1 MMSKHDQAAIRPRS
15 IGRVILA
22 ILGLFLIVLFAGLGT
37 WQVVRLQWKLALI
50 ERVESRVSAAPVS
63 LPPASRWADVSK
75 ESDEYRRVRLS
86 GHFLYEYTTPVQAV
100 SELGAGF
107 WLLTPLCTTD
117 GSVVFVNRGFIP
129 ASGNTAANYPARR
142 ANGDPCAAVAG
153 APHTLTGLLR
163 IAEPGGGFLRDNDP
177 ARNRWFSRDVAAI
190 AAARG
195 LSHPAPSGGAAVAAN
210 GAPATAP
217 NGAPA
222 IAPNS
227 APVIAPFFVDAA
239 RGQEPAGAPDRPVGG
254 LTVISFQN
262 NHLVYAITWYALAL
276 MVAGAWWYV
285 ARFGAKGEARTSLGR

>member
-15 IGRVILA
+15 MGRVILA

-50 ERVESRVSAAPVS
+50 ERVESRVRAAPVS

-129 ASGNTAANYPARR
+129 ASGNTAATYPARR
-142 ANGDPCAAVAG
+142 ANGDPCAALEG
-153 APHTLTGLLR
+153 PPHALTGLLR

-195 LSHPAPSGGAAVAAN
+195 LSHSAPDG
-210 GAPATAP
+210 
-217 NGAPA
+217 
-222 IAPNS
+222 

-239 RGQEPAGAPDRPVGG
+239 RGQDPAGAPDRPVGG

-262 NHLVYAITWYALAL
+262 NHLVYAVTWYALAL

-285 ARFGAKGEARTSLGR
+285 ARFGAKGEAARAGNDGRKA